1 MKNKE
6 ISMLSEREWQ
16 LWYKNNQDKIW
27 KRDNF
32 DFNQRVESLKDV
44 SKVIDETGLKAYF
57 ANGVLLGAY
66 RNNDFIPWDDDIDF
80 DCLAPDFLDVC
91 SAAQEEFINLG
102 YIARLNTQQNKAKL
116 NIYKNLEKISF
127 AALYDLSDEYY
138 FRYRYKWPKVFYQ
151 KPENINFKGL
161 DFMCPSP
168 IEEYLVHCY
177 GSDWMIPKKSDN
189 KETTFSRELFLK

>member
-66 RNNDFIPWDDDIDF
+66 RNNDFIPWDDDSDF
-80 DCLAPDFLDVC
+80 DCLAPDFLDV
-91 SAAQEEFINLG
+91 
-102 YIARLNTQQNKAKL
+102 
-116 NIYKNLEKISF
+116 
-127 AALYDLSDEYY
+127 
-138 FRYRYKWPKVFYQ
+138 
-151 KPENINFKGL
+151 
-161 DFMCPSP
+161 
-168 IEEYLVHCY
+168 
-177 GSDWMIPKKSDN
+177 
-189 KETTFSRELFLK
+189 